1 MNVMRP
7 LAVALLAASAA
18 GLSACSSSSHV
29 TAPTTVPAP
38 TATTSSSQPTLTIS
52 PAEPLRSPATIQV
65 TATGFS
71 PGENL
76 VIAECANKGTSTS
89 EGDCN
94 LAGIKAVTASS
105 SGTVHT
111 TFTVTKGPF
120 GANHI
125 TCDQPRSCLVSVTQ
139 PTPNPTQDA
148 TAPLTFTSQASH

>member
-29 TAPTTVPAP
+29 TAPTSVPAP
-38 TATTSSSQPTLTIS
+38 TQSATSAQPSLVIS
-52 PAEPLRSPATIQV
+52 PAEPLQSPATVQV

-71 PGENL
+71 PGESL
-76 VIAECANKGTSTS
+76 VVAECANKGTSTS
-89 EGDCN
+89 EADCN
-94 LAGIKAVTASS
+94 LAGIKAVTANS
-105 SGTVHT
+105 SGAVHT

-120 GANHI
+120 GTNHI
-125 TCDQPRSCLVSVTQ
+125 TCDQPDSCLVSVTQ

-148 TAPLTFTSQASH
+148 TAPLTFTTQATH